1 MGRPMS
7 VQTTSAARRG
17 ILLRFSENRTG
28 YLAVLV
34 ALGIGVFT
42 IYTLAQFDPAQSDNS
57 LLTALIAIDVLAV
70 IIVGGF
76 VIRQIL
82 RLWTERKQKMAGHQ
96 LHWRL
101 ALLFGGVAALPAVI
115 TTAFALFVVDY
126 SLRGWF
132 AERISTAVTGSV
144 QVADAYFEEHASSIR
159 SDVLT
164 IANDVNREA
173 FKLLAEPNLL
183 NQYLTNQAVLRNLS
197 EAIILDGTGQ
207 VVAKSRFAFA
217 VTFTRIADDW
227 LQQARKGEVVIL
239 RGDDTNKL
247 RAAVKLNSFV
257 DAYLF
262 VGRFI
267 DRSVL
272 DAVDNTRLAAADY
285 QQLGIRQ
292 LDLQVSF
299 AFVFGLILVLLLITA
314 LWIGLN
320 LATAIVE
327 PLGSVISVA
336 EQVRGGNLSQRV
348 PAGLEV
354 DEIARLG
361 ISFNNM
367 LDELN
372 RSREQL
378 VQANMQIDRRREFT
392 EAVLGGVSSG
402 VIGLDTDHRITLPN
416 NTSRQLLQLSDA
428 ELIGKRLED
437 VVPEFA
443 GLIAAG
449 ASRRRKFA
457 EDQIIL
463 ARGGRRLTLRARIAT
478 EKVDGRVIGYV
489 VTFDDVTDLL
499 TAQRKAAWSDVAR
512 RIAHEIKNPLTPI
525 QLAADRLRRKYKPE
539 DPEAGA
545 QFSEYLSII
554 GRQVDDIGRMVDEFS
569 SFARMPQPV
578 LKPLVLRDLAL
589 GQVALY
595 DAQNVTFVTNL
606 DSDGSDALVLGDAG
620 LLRQALTNIIQNAL
634 DSLGEASLSGS
645 GSGSGSGHASSHAS
659 SPEIRLE
666 MAVNDGFVCLGIS
679 DNGPG
684 FPEMDRAQLLEPYVT
699 NREKGTGLGLA
710 IVSKIVQDHSG
721 ELELLDGKNGGAC
734 VMIRLPKY
742 EQQEPA

>member
-1 MGRPMS
+1 MNAHA
-7 VQTTSAARRG
+7 TTARRG
-17 ILLRFSENRTG
+17 ILLRFSENRIG

-34 ALGIGVFT
+34 ALGIGILT
-42 IYTLAQFDPAQSDNS
+42 IYQLSQFDPAGTESGT
-57 LLTALIAIDVLAV
+57 LTTLIVIDLIAVV
-70 IIVGGF
+70 IVGGF

-82 RLWTERKQKMAGHQ
+82 RLWVERRQKMAGYQ

-132 AERISTAVTGSV
+132 ADRISTAVTGSV
-144 QVADAYFEEHASSIR
+144 QVADSYFEEHSSSIR

-173 FKLLAEPNLL
+173 FKLLSEPNLL
-183 NQYLTNQAVLRNLS
+183 NQYLTNQAALRNLS
-197 EAIILDGTGQ
+197 EAIILDGSGQ

-217 VTFTRIADDW
+217 VTFTSIGGDW
-227 LQQARKGEVVIL
+227 LAKARQGEVVIL
-239 RGDDTNKL
+239 RGDQTNKL

-272 DAVDNTRLAAADY
+272 DAVDSTRLAAADY
-285 QQLGIRQ
+285 QQLGISQ

-299 AFVFGLILVLLLITA
+299 AFVFGLILALLLITA

-336 EQVRGGNLSQRV
+336 EQVRDGNLSERV
-348 PAGLEV
+348 PEGLEV

-361 ISFNNM
+361 LSFNNM
-367 LDELN
+367 LDELT

-392 EAVLGGVSSG
+392 EAVLAGVSSG
-402 VIGLDTDHRITLPN
+402 VIGLDKDRKVTLPN
-416 NTSRQLLQLSDA
+416 MTACQFLQLGEPD
-428 ELIGKRLED
+428 LIGNRLEE

-443 GLIAAG
+443 SLISSG

-457 EDQIIL
+457 EEQIIL
-463 ARGGRRLTLRARIAT
+463 TRGGSRLTLRARIAT

-499 TAQRKAAWSDVAR
+499 AAQRKAAWSDIAR

-525 QLAADRLRRKYKPE
+525 QLAADRLRRKYQPDDE
-539 DPEAGA
+539 VASQ

-569 SFARMPQPV
+569 AFARMPQPV
-578 LKPLVLRDLAL
+578 MQPLSLRELAL
-589 GQVALY
+589 GQVALFEGQGV
-595 DAQNVTFVTNL
+595 AIEANL
-606 DSDGSDALVLGDAG
+606 GAADMPSTVIGDAG
-620 LLRQALTNIIQNAL
+620 LLRQALTNIIQNAM
-634 DSLGEASLSGS
+634 DSLGEAG
-645 GSGSGSGHASSHAS
+645 
-659 SPEIRLE
+659 LE
-666 MAVNDGFVCLGIS
+666 KPCIDLELAPHDGLLQLAIT

-684 FPEMDRAQLLEPYVT
+684 FPDIDRARLVEPYVT
-699 NREKGTGLGLA
+699 KRDKGTGLGLA
-710 IVSKIVQDHSG
+710 IVSKIIQDHG
-721 ELELLDGKNGGAC
+721 GTLDLQDAQTGGAR
-734 VMIRLPKY
+734 VVISLPQH
-742 EQQEPA
+742 EESENTP

>member
-1 MGRPMS
+1 MATGTA
-7 VQTTSAARRG
+7 QRG
-17 ILLRFSENRTG
+17 ILLRFSENRVG

-34 ALGIGVFT
+34 ALAIGVLT
-42 IYTLAQFDPAQSDNS
+42 IYTLASFDPGQQDNGV
-57 LLTALIAIDVLAV
+57 LTTLIAIDVVAV
-70 IIVGGF
+70 IIVAGF

-82 RLWTERKQKMAGHQ
+82 RLWVERRQKMAGYQ

-115 TTAFALFVVDY
+115 TTVFALFVVDY

-132 AERISTAVTGSV
+132 ADRISTAVTGSV
-144 QVADAYFEEHASSIR
+144 QVADSYFEEHASSIR

-173 FKLLAEPNLL
+173 FNLSQDPGLLA
-183 NQYLTNQAVLRNLS
+183 QYLTNQTALRNLS

-207 VVAKSRFAFA
+207 VIAKSRFAFA
-217 VTFTRIADDW
+217 VTFTNIGNDW
-227 LQQARKGEVVIL
+227 LSKARDGDVVIL
-239 RGDDTNKL
+239 RSDETNKL

-272 DAVDNTRLAAADY
+272 EAVDSTRLAAADY
-285 QQLGIRQ
+285 QQLGISQ

-299 AFVFGLILVLLLITA
+299 AFVFGLILALLLITA

-336 EQVRGGNLSQRV
+336 EQVRDGNLSERV

-361 ISFNNM
+361 LSFNSM
-367 LDELN
+367 LDELA

-392 EAVLGGVSSG
+392 EAVLKGVSSG
-402 VIGLDTDHRITLPN
+402 VIGLDKAQKVTLPN
-416 NTSRQLLQLSDA
+416 SAARRLLELSETD
-428 ELIGKRLED
+428 LIGNKLED
-437 VVPEFA
+437 VVPEFSVLVGMLKA
-443 GLIAAG
+443 
-449 ASRRRKFA
+449 RRRKFA
-457 EDQIIL
+457 EDQIVL
-463 ARGGRRLTLRARIAT
+463 DRGGRRLTLRARIAT
-478 EKVDGRVIGYV
+478 EMVDGSVIGYV
-489 VTFDDVTDLL
+489 VTFDDITDLQA
-499 TAQRKAAWSDVAR
+499 AQRKAAWSDIAR

-525 QLAADRLRRKYKPE
+525 QLASDRLRRKFQPE
-539 DPEAGA
+539 DESARE
-545 QFSEYLSII
+545 QFSEYLTII

-578 LKPLVLRDLAL
+578 MQPLSMRELAS
-589 GQVALY
+589 GQAALFETQAATITLAHDDPGDPY
-595 DAQNVTFVTNL
+595 MVIG
-606 DSDGSDALVLGDAG
+606 DSG
-620 LLRQALTNIIQNAL
+620 LLRQALTNVLQNAQ
-634 DSLGEASLSGS
+634 DSLAEARVKD
-645 GSGSGSGHASSHAS
+645 
-659 SPEIRLE
+659 PQI
-666 MAVNDGFVCLGIS
+666 AVELQINDGLVALHIT

-684 FPEMDRAQLLEPYVT
+684 FPEIDKAQLLEPYVT
-699 NREKGTGLGLA
+699 KRDKGTGLGLA
-710 IVSKIVQDHSG
+710 IVSKVVRDHSG
-721 ELELLDGKNGGAC
+721 ELHLVDVPHGGAR
-734 VMIRLPKY
+734 VTIELPLHRDA
-742 EQQEPA
+742 ETAS

>member
-1 MGRPMS
+1 MS
-7 VQTTSAARRG
+7 SVASTARRG
-17 ILLRFSENRTG
+17 VLLRFSENRFG
-28 YLAVLV
+28 YFAVLV
-34 ALGIGVFT
+34 ALGIGVLT
-42 IYTLAQFDPAQSDNS
+42 IYQLSQFDPAKTDSN
-57 LLTALIAIDVLAV
+57 LLTTLIVIDVLAV
-70 IIVGGF
+70 LIVAGF

-82 RLWTERKQKMAGHQ
+82 RLLSERRRKMAGYQ

-115 TTAFALFVVDY
+115 TTLFALFVVDY

-132 AERISTAVTGSV
+132 ADRISTAVTGSV
-144 QVADAYFEEHASSIR
+144 QVADSYFEEHSSSIR

-183 NQYLTNQAVLRNLS
+183 NQYLTNQTALRNLS

-207 VVAKSRFAFA
+207 VVAQSRFAFA
-217 VTFTRIADDW
+217 VTFTSIGGDW
-227 LQQARKGEVVIL
+227 LAKARNGEVVIL
-239 RGDDTNKL
+239 RGDETNKL

-272 DAVDNTRLAAADY
+272 EAVDSTRLAAADY

-299 AFVFGLILVLLLITA
+299 AFVFGLILALLLITA

-320 LATAIVE
+320 LANAIVE

-336 EQVRGGNLSQRV
+336 EQVRDGNLSERV
-348 PAGLEV
+348 PAGLEM

-361 ISFNNM
+361 LSFNNM
-367 LDELN
+367 LDELT

-402 VIGLDTDHRITLPN
+402 VIGLDTAHKVTLPN
-416 NTSRQLLQLSDA
+416 LAARQLLQLDDA
-428 ELIGKRLED
+428 ALIGNRLED
-437 VVPEFA
+437 VVPEFTS
-443 GLIAAG
+443 LIAAG
-449 ASRRRKFA
+449 TTRRRKLA
-457 EDQIIL
+457 EEQIIL
-463 ARGGRRLTLRARIAT
+463 TRNGMRMTLRGRIAT

-525 QLAADRLRRKYKPE
+525 QLAADRLRRKYQPDDAQASE
-539 DPEAGA
+539 

-569 SFARMPQPV
+569 AFARMPQPV
-578 LKPLVLRDLAL
+578 MKPLSLRDLVV
-589 GQVALY
+589 GQVGLY
-595 DAQNVTFVTNL
+595 DGEAVTFEV
-606 DSDGSDALVLGDAG
+606 DAGSPEDNDLVVGDAG

-634 DSLGEASLSGS
+634 DSLAEHGIAGPCVNLKLVVRDGYLVLS
-645 GSGSGSGHASSHAS
+645 
-659 SPEIRLE
+659 
-666 MAVNDGFVCLGIS
+666 VS

-684 FPEMDRAQLLEPYVT
+684 FPDIDRGSLLEPYVT
-699 NREKGTGLGLA
+699 KRDKGTGLGLA
-710 IVSKIVQDHSG
+710 IVSKIIKDHGG
-721 ELELLDGKNGGAC
+721 ELELLDAENGGAR
-734 VMIRLPKY
+734 VVITLPCH
-742 EQQEPA
+742 EDPETGV

>member
-1 MGRPMS
+1 MS
-7 VQTTSAARRG
+7 IETKTPPRQG
-17 ILLRFSENRTG
+17 KLLSFSENRFG
-28 YLAVLV
+28 YLAVLA
-34 ALGIGVFT
+34 ALAIGVYT
-42 IYTLAQFDPAQSDNS
+42 IYTLAQFDPAQSDS
-57 LLTALIAIDVLAV
+57 GQLATLIAVDVLAV
-70 IIVGGF
+70 IIVGAF

-82 RLWTERKQKMAGHQ
+82 RLWVERRQKLAGYQ

-132 AERISTAVTGSV
+132 ADRISTAVTGSV

-173 FKLLAEPNLL
+173 FKFRDEPALL

-197 EAIILDGTGQ
+197 EVIILDGTGQ
-207 VVAKSRFAFA
+207 VAAKSRFAFA
-217 VTFTRIADDW
+217 VTFTSFGEGW
-227 LQQARKGEVVIL
+227 LEQARQGEVVIL
-239 RGDDTNKL
+239 RGDATSKL
-247 RAAVKLNSFV
+247 RAVVKLNSFV

-267 DRSVL
+267 DKSVL
-272 DAVDNTRLAAADY
+272 DAVDGTRLAAADY

-336 EQVRGGNLSQRV
+336 EQVRGGNLTERV
-348 PAGLEV
+348 PAGLEL
-354 DEIARLG
+354 DEVARLG
-361 ISFNNM
+361 LSFNKM
-367 LDELN
+367 LDELV

-402 VIGLDTDHRITLPN
+402 VIGMDSDQKVTLPN
-416 NTSRQLLQLSDA
+416 NSACQLLSLSDSDM
-428 ELIGKRLED
+428 IGRKLAD

-443 GLIAAG
+443 GLITTG
-449 ASRRRKFA
+449 TSRRRRFA
-457 EDQIIL
+457 EEQIML
-463 ARGGRRLTLRARIAT
+463 ERDGTSLTLRARIAT
-478 EKVDGRVIGYV
+478 ERVDGRVIGYV
-489 VTFDDVTDLL
+489 VTFEDVTDLL

-525 QLAADRLRRKYKPE
+525 QLAADRLRRKYRPE
-539 DPEAGA
+539 DEAEGE

-569 SFARMPQPV
+569 DFARMPQPV
-578 LKPLVLRDLAL
+578 MKELSLAAL
-589 GQVALY
+589 AHGQVALY
-595 DAQNVTFVTNL
+595 EAQKVDFYTDL
-606 DSDGSDALVLGDAG
+606 DTDPDGGMVMGDAG
-620 LLRQALTNIIQNAL
+620 LLRQALTNIIQNAI
-634 DSLGEASLSGS
+634 DSLSG
-645 GSGSGSGHASSHAS
+645 AMVEM
-659 SPEIRLE
+659 PQIRLVLS
-666 MAVNDGFVCLGIS
+666 VNDGHVCLAVS

-684 FPEMDRAQLLEPYVT
+684 FPKKDRASLLEPYVT
-699 NREKGTGLGLA
+699 GRDKGTGLGLA
-710 IVSKIVQDHSG
+710 IVSKIIQDHSG
-721 ELELLDGKNGGAC
+721 ELELADDDDGGAM
-734 VMIRLPKY
+734 VVIRLAQLGAP
-742 EQQEPA
+742 EALS

>member
-1 MGRPMS
+1 MVGPMS
-7 VQTTSAARRG
+7 IEAKTPSRHG
-17 ILLRFSENRTG
+17 LLLRFSENRVG
-28 YLAVLV
+28 YLAVLA
-34 ALGIGVFT
+34 ALAIGVYT
-42 IYTLAQFDPAQSDNS
+42 IYTLAEFDPAQSDS
-57 LLTALIAIDVLAV
+57 GQLTALIAVDVLAV
-70 IIVGGF
+70 IIVGAF

-82 RLWTERKQKMAGHQ
+82 RLWVERRQKMAGYQ

-132 AERISTAVTGSV
+132 ADRISTAVTGSV

-173 FKLLAEPNLL
+173 FKFRDQPALL
-183 NQYLTNQAVLRNLS
+183 NQYLTNQAALRNLS
-197 EAIILDGTGQ
+197 EVIILDGTGQ
-207 VVAKSRFAFA
+207 VAAKSRFAFA
-217 VTFTRIADDW
+217 VTFTSLGGSW
-227 LQQARKGEVVIL
+227 LEQARQGEVVIL
-239 RGDDTNKL
+239 RGDETNKL
-247 RAAVKLNSFV
+247 RAVVKLNSFV

-272 DAVDNTRLAAADY
+272 DAVDNTRLAAVDY

-336 EQVRGGNLSQRV
+336 EQVRGGNLSERV
-348 PAGLEV
+348 PPGLEL
-354 DEIARLG
+354 DEVARLG
-361 ISFNNM
+361 LSFNKM
-367 LDELN
+367 LDELV

-402 VIGLDTDHRITLPN
+402 VIGLDSEQKVTLPN
-416 NTSRQLLQLSDA
+416 NSACQLLSLSDSDM
-428 ELIGKRLED
+428 IGRKLAD

-443 GLIAAG
+443 GLIATG
-449 ASRRRKFA
+449 TSRRRRFA
-457 EDQIIL
+457 EEQIIL
-463 ARGGRRLTLRARIAT
+463 ERGGASLTLRARIAT
-478 EKVDGRVIGYV
+478 ERVDGRVIGYV

-539 DPEAGA
+539 DAAAGE
-545 QFSEYLSII
+545 QFTEYLSII
-554 GRQVDDIGRMVDEFS
+554 GRQVEDIGRMVDEFS
-569 SFARMPQPV
+569 DFARMPQPAMKE
-578 LKPLVLRDLAL
+578 LSLAEL
-589 GQVALY
+589 AHGQVALFE
-595 DAQNVTFVTNL
+595 AQNVAFNVDL
-606 DSDGSDALVLGDAG
+606 DSVADGGMVLGDAG

-634 DSLGEASLSGS
+634 DSLAGETIAK
-645 GSGSGSGHASSHAS
+645 
-659 SPEIRLE
+659 PQIRLVLS
-666 MAVNDGFVCLGIS
+666 VNDGHVCLEVE

-684 FPEMDRAQLLEPYVT
+684 FPEKGRASLLEPYVT
-699 NREKGTGLGLA
+699 RRDKGTGLGLA
-710 IVSKIVQDHSG
+710 IVSKIIQDHSG
-721 ELELLDGKNGGAC
+721 ELELADSRDGGAR
-734 VMIRLPKY
+734 VVIRLP
-742 EQQEPA
+742 QLGVVPPPLQ

>member
-1 MGRPMS
+1 MS
-7 VQTTSAARRG
+7 IETNTPLRLG
-17 ILLRFSENRTG
+17 KLLSFSENRFG
-28 YLAVLV
+28 YLAVLA
-34 ALGIGVFT
+34 ALAIGIYT
-42 IYTLAQFDPAQSDNS
+42 IYTLAKFDPVQSDS
-57 LLTALIAIDVLAV
+57 GQLTTLIAVDVLAV
-70 IIVGGF
+70 IIVGAF

-82 RLWTERKQKMAGHQ
+82 RLWVERRQKLAGYQ

-132 AERISTAVTGSV
+132 ADRISTAVTDSV

-173 FKLLAEPNLL
+173 FKFRDEPALL
-183 NQYLTNQAVLRNLS
+183 NQYLTNQAALRNLS
-197 EAIILDGTGQ
+197 EVIILDGTGQ
-207 VVAKSRFAFA
+207 VAAKSRFAFA
-217 VTFTRIADDW
+217 VTFTSFGEGW
-227 LQQARKGEVVIL
+227 LEKARQGDVVIL
-239 RGDDTNKL
+239 RGDETSKL
-247 RAAVKLNSFV
+247 RAVVKLNSFV

-272 DAVDNTRLAAADY
+272 DAVDSTRLAAADY

-336 EQVRGGNLSQRV
+336 EQVRGGNLSERV
-348 PAGLEV
+348 PAGLEL
-354 DEIARLG
+354 DEVARLG
-361 ISFNNM
+361 LSFNKM
-367 LDELN
+367 LDELV

-402 VIGLDTDHRITLPN
+402 VIGMDSDQKVTLPN
-416 NTSRQLLQLSDA
+416 NSACQLLSLSDSDM
-428 ELIGKRLED
+428 IGRKLAD

-443 GLIAAG
+443 GLIATG
-449 ASRRRKFA
+449 TSRRRRFA
-457 EDQIIL
+457 EEQIIL
-463 ARGGRRLTLRARIAT
+463 ERDGVSLTLRARIAT
-478 EKVDGRVIGYV
+478 ERVDGRVIGYV
-489 VTFDDVTDLL
+489 VTFEDVTDLL

-525 QLAADRLRRKYKPE
+525 QLAADRLRRKYRPE
-539 DPEAGA
+539 DEAEGE

-569 SFARMPQPV
+569 DFARMPQPV
-578 LKPLVLRDLAL
+578 MKELSFAELAH

-595 DAQNVTFVTNL
+595 EAQKVDFYTDLNT
-606 DSDGSDALVLGDAG
+606 DPDGGMVMGDAG
-620 LLRQALTNIIQNAL
+620 LLRQALTNIIQNAI
-634 DSLGEASLSGS
+634 DSLSG
-645 GSGSGSGHASSHAS
+645 AMVEM
-659 SPEIRLE
+659 PQIRL
-666 MAVNDGFVCLGIS
+666 ALSVNDGHVCLAVS

-684 FPEMDRAQLLEPYVT
+684 FPKKDRASLLEPYVT
-699 NREKGTGLGLA
+699 GRDKGTGLGLA
-710 IVSKIVQDHSG
+710 IVSKIIQDHSG
-721 ELELLDGKNGGAC
+721 ELELADDDDGGAM
-734 VMIRLPKY
+734 VVIRLAQLGAP
-742 EQQEPA
+742 QALS

>member
-1 MGRPMS
+1 MS
-7 VQTTSAARRG
+7 IETKTPPRQG
-17 ILLRFSENRTG
+17 KLLSFSENRFG
-28 YLAVLV
+28 YLAVLA
-34 ALGIGVFT
+34 ALAIGIYT
-42 IYTLAQFDPAQSDNS
+42 IYTLAQFDPAQSDS
-57 LLTALIAIDVLAV
+57 GQLATLIAVDVLAV
-70 IIVGGF
+70 IIVGAF

-82 RLWTERKQKMAGHQ
+82 RLWVERRQKLAGYQ

-132 AERISTAVTGSV
+132 ADRISTAVTGSV

-173 FKLLAEPNLL
+173 FKFRDEPALL
-183 NQYLTNQAVLRNLS
+183 NQYLTNQAALRNLS
-197 EAIILDGTGQ
+197 EVIILDGTGQ
-207 VVAKSRFAFA
+207 VAAKSRFAFA
-217 VTFTRIADDW
+217 VTFTSFGEDW
-227 LQQARKGEVVIL
+227 LEQARQGEVVIL
-239 RGDDTNKL
+239 RGDETNKL
-247 RAAVKLNSFV
+247 RAVVKLNSFV

-272 DAVDNTRLAAADY
+272 DAVDGTRLAAADY

-336 EQVRGGNLSQRV
+336 EQVRGGNLSERV
-348 PAGLEV
+348 PAGLEL
-354 DEIARLG
+354 DEVARLG
-361 ISFNNM
+361 LSFNKM
-367 LDELN
+367 LDELV

-378 VQANMQIDRRREFT
+378 VHANMQIDRRREFT

-402 VIGLDTDHRITLPN
+402 VIGLDSDQRVTLPN
-416 NTSRQLLQLSDA
+416 NSACQLLSLSDSDM
-428 ELIGKRLED
+428 IGRKLAD

-443 GLIAAG
+443 GLIATG
-449 ASRRRKFA
+449 TSRRRRFA
-457 EDQIIL
+457 EEQIIL
-463 ARGGRRLTLRARIAT
+463 ERDGAILTLRARIAT
-478 EKVDGRVIGYV
+478 ERVDGRVIGYV

-525 QLAADRLRRKYKPE
+525 QLAADRLRRKYRPE
-539 DPEAGA
+539 DEAAGA

-569 SFARMPQPV
+569 DFARMPQPV
-578 LKPLVLRDLAL
+578 MEELSLAEL
-589 GQVALY
+589 AHGQVALFE
-595 DAQNVTFVTNL
+595 AQKVEISTDLNT
-606 DSDGSDALVLGDAG
+606 DPDGGMVMGDAG
-620 LLRQALTNIIQNAL
+620 LLRQALTNVIQNAI
-634 DSLGEASLSGS
+634 DSLSG
-645 GSGSGSGHASSHAS
+645 ARVAE
-659 SPEIRLE
+659 PQIRL
-666 MAVNDGFVCLGIS
+666 VLSVDDGQVCLEVS

-684 FPEMDRAQLLEPYVT
+684 FPKKGRSSLLEPYVT
-699 NREKGTGLGLA
+699 GRDKGTGLGLA
-710 IVSKIVQDHSG
+710 IVGKIIQDHSG
-721 ELELLDGKNGGAC
+721 ELELADADDVGAK
-734 VMIRLPKY
+734 VVIRLA
-742 EQQEPA
+742 QLGSAGAL

>member
-1 MGRPMS
+1 MS
-7 VQTTSAARRG
+7 IETKTPPRQG
-17 ILLRFSENRTG
+17 KLLSFSENRFG
-28 YLAVLV
+28 YLAVLA
-34 ALGIGVFT
+34 ALAIGIYT
-42 IYTLAQFDPAQSDNS
+42 IYTLAQFDPAQSDS
-57 LLTALIAIDVLAV
+57 GQLATLIAVDVLAV
-70 IIVGGF
+70 IIVGAF

-82 RLWTERKQKMAGHQ
+82 RLWVERRQKLAGYQ

-132 AERISTAVTGSV
+132 ADRISTAVTGSV

-173 FKLLAEPNLL
+173 FKFRDEPALL
-183 NQYLTNQAVLRNLS
+183 NQYLTNQAALRNLS
-197 EAIILDGTGQ
+197 EVIILDGTGQ
-207 VVAKSRFAFA
+207 VAAKSRFAFA
-217 VTFTRIADDW
+217 VTFTSFGEDW
-227 LQQARKGEVVIL
+227 LEQARQGEVVIL
-239 RGDDTNKL
+239 RGDETNKL
-247 RAAVKLNSFV
+247 RAVVKLNSFV

-272 DAVDNTRLAAADY
+272 DAVDGTRLAAADY

-336 EQVRGGNLSQRV
+336 EQVRGGNLSERV
-348 PAGLEV
+348 PAGLEL
-354 DEIARLG
+354 DEVARLG
-361 ISFNNM
+361 LSFNKM
-367 LDELN
+367 LDELV

-378 VQANMQIDRRREFT
+378 VHANMQIDRRREFT

-402 VIGLDTDHRITLPN
+402 VIGLDSDQRVTLPN
-416 NTSRQLLQLSDA
+416 NSACQLLSLSDSDM
-428 ELIGKRLED
+428 IGRKLAD

-443 GLIAAG
+443 GLIATG
-449 ASRRRKFA
+449 TSRRRRFA
-457 EDQIIL
+457 EEQIIL
-463 ARGGRRLTLRARIAT
+463 ERDGAILTLRARIAT
-478 EKVDGRVIGYV
+478 ERVDGRVIGYV

-525 QLAADRLRRKYKPE
+525 QLAADRLRRKYRPE
-539 DPEAGA
+539 DEAAGA

-569 SFARMPQPV
+569 DFARMPQPAMEE
-578 LKPLVLRDLAL
+578 LSLAEL
-589 GQVALY
+589 AHGQVALFE
-595 DAQNVTFVTNL
+595 AQKVEFSTDL
-606 DSDGSDALVLGDAG
+606 DTDPDGGMVMGDAG
-620 LLRQALTNIIQNAL
+620 LLRQALTNIIQNAI
-634 DSLGEASLSGS
+634 DSLSG
-645 GSGSGSGHASSHAS
+645 ARVAE
-659 SPEIRLE
+659 PQIRL
-666 MAVNDGFVCLGIS
+666 ALSVNDGQV
-679 DNGPG
+679 
-684 FPEMDRAQLLEPYVT
+684 
-699 NREKGTGLGLA
+699 
-710 IVSKIVQDHSG
+710 
-721 ELELLDGKNGGAC
+721 
-734 VMIRLPKY
+734 
-742 EQQEPA
+742 

>member
-1 MGRPMS
+1 MNS
-7 VQTTSAARRG
+7 HATTARRG
-17 ILLRFSENRTG
+17 ILLRFSENRIG

-34 ALGIGVFT
+34 ALGIGIMT
-42 IYTLAQFDPAQSDNS
+42 IYQLSQFDPVGTDSGT
-57 LLTALIAIDVLAV
+57 LTTLIVIDLIAVV
-70 IIVGGF
+70 IVGGF

-82 RLWTERKQKMAGHQ
+82 RLWVERRQKMAGYQ

-132 AERISTAVTGSV
+132 ADRISTAVTGSV
-144 QVADAYFEEHASSIR
+144 QVADSYFEEHSSSIR

-173 FKLLAEPNLL
+173 FKLLSEPNLL
-183 NQYLTNQAVLRNLS
+183 NQYLTNQAALRNLS

-217 VTFTRIADDW
+217 VTFTSIGGDW
-227 LQQARKGEVVIL
+227 LTKARQGEVVIL
-239 RGDDTNKL
+239 RGDQTNKL

-272 DAVDNTRLAAADY
+272 EAVDSTRLAAADY
-285 QQLGIRQ
+285 QRLGISQ

-299 AFVFGLILVLLLITA
+299 AFVFGLILALLLITA

-336 EQVRGGNLSQRV
+336 EQVRDGNLSERV
-348 PAGLEV
+348 PEGLEV

-361 ISFNNM
+361 LSFNNM
-367 LDELN
+367 LDELT

-392 EAVLGGVSSG
+392 EAVLSGVSSG
-402 VIGLDTDHRITLPN
+402 VIGLDKDRKVTLPN
-416 NTSRQLLQLSDA
+416 MTACHLLQRA
-428 ELIGKRLED
+428 ETDLIGNRLEE

-443 GLIAAG
+443 SLISSG

-457 EDQIIL
+457 EEQIL
-463 ARGGRRLTLRARIAT
+463 LTGEGKRLTLRARIAT

-499 TAQRKAAWSDVAR
+499 AAQRKAAWSDIAR

-525 QLAADRLRRKYKPE
+525 QLAADRLRRKYKPDDE
-539 DPEAGA
+539 VASE

-569 SFARMPQPV
+569 AFARMPQPV
-578 LKPLVLRDLAL
+578 MQPLSLRELAI
-589 GQVALY
+589 GQVALFEGQGVAIEASLGAK
-595 DAQNVTFVTNL
+595 DVPAMVI
-606 DSDGSDALVLGDAG
+606 GDAG
-620 LLRQALTNIIQNAL
+620 LLRQALTNIIQNAM
-634 DSLGEASLSGS
+634 DSLGGAGLEKPRIDLELT
-645 GSGSGSGHASSHAS
+645 SH
-659 SPEIRLE
+659 EGVFKL
-666 MAVNDGFVCLGIS
+666 AVT

-684 FPEMDRAQLLEPYVT
+684 FPDIDRTRLVEPYVT
-699 NREKGTGLGLA
+699 KRDKGTGLGLA
-710 IVSKIVQDHSG
+710 IVSKIVQDHGG
-721 ELELLDGKNGGAC
+721 ELELQDAKGGGAR
-734 VMIRLPKY
+734 VVINLPQY
-742 EQQEPA
+742 DESEGAS

>member
-1 MGRPMS
+1 MNAHA
-7 VQTTSAARRG
+7 TTARRG
-17 ILLRFSENRTG
+17 ILLRFSENRIG

-34 ALGIGVFT
+34 ALGIGILT
-42 IYTLAQFDPAQSDNS
+42 IYQLSQFDPAGTESGT
-57 LLTALIAIDVLAV
+57 LTTLIVIDLIAVV
-70 IIVGGF
+70 IVGGF

-82 RLWTERKQKMAGHQ
+82 RLWVERRQKMAGYQ

-132 AERISTAVTGSV
+132 ADRISTAVTGSV
-144 QVADAYFEEHASSIR
+144 QVADSYFEEHSSSIR

-173 FKLLAEPNLL
+173 FKLLSEPNLL
-183 NQYLTNQAVLRNLS
+183 NQYLTNQAALRNLS
-197 EAIILDGTGQ
+197 EAIILDGSGQ

-217 VTFTRIADDW
+217 VTFTSIGGDW
-227 LQQARKGEVVIL
+227 LAKARQGEVVIL
-239 RGDDTNKL
+239 RGDQTNKL

-272 DAVDNTRLAAADY
+272 DAVDSTRLAAADY
-285 QQLGIRQ
+285 QQLGISQ

-299 AFVFGLILVLLLITA
+299 AFVFGLILALLLITA

-336 EQVRGGNLSQRV
+336 EQVRDGNLSERV
-348 PAGLEV
+348 PEGLEV

-361 ISFNNM
+361 LSFNNM
-367 LDELN
+367 LDELT

-392 EAVLGGVSSG
+392 EAVLAGVSSG
-402 VIGLDTDHRITLPN
+402 VIGLDKDRKVTLPN
-416 NTSRQLLQLSDA
+416 MTACQFLQLGEPD
-428 ELIGKRLED
+428 LIGNRLEE

-443 GLIAAG
+443 SLISSG

-457 EDQIIL
+457 EEQIIL
-463 ARGGRRLTLRARIAT
+463 TRGGSRLTLRARIAT

-499 TAQRKAAWSDVAR
+499 AAQRKAAWSDIAR

-525 QLAADRLRRKYKPE
+525 QLAADRLRRKYQPDDE
-539 DPEAGA
+539 VASQ

-569 SFARMPQPV
+569 AFARMPQPV
-578 LKPLVLRDLAL
+578 MQPLSLRELAL
-589 GQVALY
+589 GQVALFEGQGV
-595 DAQNVTFVTNL
+595 AIEANL
-606 DSDGSDALVLGDAG
+606 GAADMPSTVIGDAG
-620 LLRQALTNIIQNAL
+620 LLRQALTNIIQNAM
-634 DSLGEASLSGS
+634 DSLGEAG
-645 GSGSGSGHASSHAS
+645 
-659 SPEIRLE
+659 LE
-666 MAVNDGFVCLGIS
+666 KPCIDLELTPHDGLLQLAIT

-684 FPEMDRAQLLEPYVT
+684 FPDIDRARLIEPYVT
-699 NREKGTGLGLA
+699 KRDKGTGLGLA
-710 IVSKIVQDHSG
+710 IVSKIIQDHG
-721 ELELLDGKNGGAC
+721 GTLDLQDAQTGGAR
-734 VMIRLPKY
+734 VVISLPQH
-742 EQQEPA
+742 EESENTP

>member
-1 MGRPMS
+1 MTANATA
-7 VQTTSAARRG
+7 VRRG
-17 ILLRFSENRTG
+17 ILLRFSENRIG

-34 ALGIGVFT
+34 ALGIGILT
-42 IYTLAQFDPAQSDNS
+42 IYQLSQFDPAGTESGT
-57 LLTALIAIDVLAV
+57 LTTLIVIDLIAVV
-70 IIVGGF
+70 IVGGF

-82 RLWTERKQKMAGHQ
+82 RLWVERRQKMAGYQ

-101 ALLFGGVAALPAVI
+101 ALLFGGVAALPAII
-115 TTAFALFVVDY
+115 TTVFALFVVDY

-132 AERISTAVTGSV
+132 ADRISTAVTGSV
-144 QVADAYFEEHASSIR
+144 QVADAYFEEHSSSIR

-173 FKLLAEPNLL
+173 FKLLSEPNLL
-183 NQYLTNQAVLRNLS
+183 NQYLTNQAALRNLS
-197 EAIILDGTGQ
+197 EAIILDGSGQ

-217 VTFTRIADDW
+217 VTFTSIGGDW
-227 LQQARKGEVVIL
+227 LAKAREGEVVIL
-239 RGDDTNKL
+239 RGDQTNKL

-272 DAVDNTRLAAADY
+272 DAVDSTRLAAADY
-285 QQLGIRQ
+285 QQLGISQ

-299 AFVFGLILVLLLITA
+299 AFVFGLILALLLITA

-336 EQVRGGNLSQRV
+336 EQVRDGNLSERV
-348 PAGLEV
+348 PEGLEV

-361 ISFNNM
+361 LSFNNM
-367 LDELN
+367 LDELT

-392 EAVLGGVSSG
+392 EAVLSGVSSG
-402 VIGLDTDHRITLPN
+402 VIGLDKDRKVTLPN
-416 NTSRQLLQLSDA
+416 MTACQFLQLA
-428 ELIGKRLED
+428 ETDLIGNRLEE

-443 GLIAAG
+443 SLISTG
-449 ASRRRKFA
+449 ATRRRKVA
-457 EDQIIL
+457 EEQIIL
-463 ARGGRRLTLRARIAT
+463 TRQGSRLTLRARIAT

-499 TAQRKAAWSDVAR
+499 TAQRKAAWSDIAR

-525 QLAADRLRRKYKPE
+525 QLAADRLKRKYQPDDE
-539 DPEAGA
+539 VASQ

-578 LKPLVLRDLAL
+578 MQPLSLRELAL
-589 GQVALY
+589 GQMALFEGQGVVIKA
-595 DAQNVTFVTNL
+595 DLGADDMPAMVI
-606 DSDGSDALVLGDAG
+606 GDAG
-620 LLRQALTNIIQNAL
+620 LLRQALTNIIQNAM
-634 DSLGEASLSGS
+634 DSLGEAGLENPRIDLDLTSYEGGL
-645 GSGSGSGHASSHAS
+645 
-659 SPEIRLE
+659 RLT
-666 MAVNDGFVCLGIS
+666 VT

-684 FPEMDRAQLLEPYVT
+684 FPDIDRARLVEPYVT
-699 NREKGTGLGLA
+699 KRDKGTGLGLA
-710 IVSKIVQDHSG
+710 IVSKIIQDHGG
-721 ELELLDGKNGGAC
+721 ELELQDATAAA
-734 VMIRLPKY
+734 
-742 EQQEPA
+742 PAWS

>member
-1 MGRPMS
+1 MTGRAEMTP
-7 VQTTSAARRG
+7 ARPG
-17 ILLRFSENRTG
+17 LLLRFSENRIG
-28 YLAVLV
+28 YLAVLA
-34 ALGIGVFT
+34 ALGIGIYT
-42 IYTLAQFDPAQSDNS
+42 IYTLAQFDPAQSNSS
-57 LLTALIAIDVLAV
+57 LLSTLIAIDVLAV

-82 RLWTERKQKMAGHQ
+82 RLWTERRQKMAGYQ

-132 AERISTAVTGSV
+132 ADRISTAVTGSV
-144 QVADAYFEEHASSIR
+144 QVADAYFEEHSSSIR

-173 FKLLAEPNLL
+173 FKLLDEPNML

-227 LQQARKGEVVIL
+227 LEQARNGEVVII
-239 RGDDTNKL
+239 RGDETNKL
-247 RAAVKLNSFV
+247 RAAVKLNSFI

-320 LATAIVE
+320 LANAIVE

-336 EQVRGGNLSQRV
+336 EQVRGGNLSERV

-378 VQANMQIDRRREFT
+378 VHANKQIDRRREFT

-402 VIGLDTDHRITLPN
+402 VIGLDSEHKITLPN
-416 NTSRQLLQLSDA
+416 NTSRQLLDLSDTDM
-428 ELIGKRLED
+428 IGRRLED

-443 GLIAAG
+443 GLVAAG
-449 ASRRRKFA
+449 TSRRRKFA
-457 EDQIIL
+457 EDQVIL
-463 ARGGRRLTLRARIAT
+463 TRGGRRLTLRARIAS

-525 QLAADRLRRKYKPE
+525 QLAADRLRRKYQPE
-539 DPEAGA
+539 DEQAST

-578 LKPLVLRDLAL
+578 MRPLELRDLAL
-589 GQVALY
+589 GQVGLY
-595 DAQNVTFVTNL
+595 EAQNVSFTTDL
-606 DSDGSDALVLGDAG
+606 DADPDGGMVLGDAG

-634 DSLGEASLSGS
+634 DSLGETSGKD
-645 GSGSGSGHASSHAS
+645 
-659 SPEIRLE
+659 PEIRLE
-666 MAVNDGFVCLGIS
+666 MLVNDGFVCLSIS

-710 IVSKIVQDHSG
+710 IVSKIVQDHGG
-721 ELELLDGKNGGAC
+721 ELELFDAEGGGAC
-734 VMIRLPKY
+734 VLIRLP
-742 EQQEPA
+742 QHGTQEPSA

>member
-1 MGRPMS
+1 MS
-7 VQTTSAARRG
+7 IETKTPPRQG
-17 ILLRFSENRTG
+17 KLLSFSENRFG
-28 YLAVLV
+28 YLAVLA
-34 ALGIGVFT
+34 ALAIGVYT
-42 IYTLAQFDPAQSDNS
+42 IYTLAQFDPAQSDS
-57 LLTALIAIDVLAV
+57 GQLATLIAVDVLAV
-70 IIVGGF
+70 IIVGAF

-82 RLWTERKQKMAGHQ
+82 RLWVERRQKLAGYQ

-132 AERISTAVTGSV
+132 ADRISTAVTGSV

-173 FKLLAEPNLL
+173 FKFRDEPALL

-197 EAIILDGTGQ
+197 EVIILDGTGQ
-207 VVAKSRFAFA
+207 VAAKSRFAFA
-217 VTFTRIADDW
+217 VTFTSFGEGW
-227 LQQARKGEVVIL
+227 LEQARQGEVVIL
-239 RGDDTNKL
+239 RGDETSKL
-247 RAAVKLNSFV
+247 RAVVKLNSFV

-267 DRSVL
+267 DKSVL
-272 DAVDNTRLAAADY
+272 DAVDGTRLAAADY

-336 EQVRGGNLSQRV
+336 EQVRGGNLTERV
-348 PAGLEV
+348 PAGLEL
-354 DEIARLG
+354 DEVARLG
-361 ISFNNM
+361 LSFNKM
-367 LDELN
+367 LDELV

-402 VIGLDTDHRITLPN
+402 VIGMDSDQKVTLPN
-416 NTSRQLLQLSDA
+416 NSACQLLSLSDSDM
-428 ELIGKRLED
+428 IGRKLAD

-443 GLIAAG
+443 GLITTG
-449 ASRRRKFA
+449 TSRRRRFA
-457 EDQIIL
+457 EEQIML
-463 ARGGRRLTLRARIAT
+463 ERDGTSLTLRARIAT
-478 EKVDGRVIGYV
+478 ERVDGRVIGYV
-489 VTFDDVTDLL
+489 VTFEDVTDLL

-525 QLAADRLRRKYKPE
+525 QLAADRLRRKYRPE
-539 DPEAGA
+539 DEAEGE

-569 SFARMPQPV
+569 DFARMPQPV
-578 LKPLVLRDLAL
+578 MKELSFAELAH

-595 DAQNVTFVTNL
+595 EAQKVDFYTDL
-606 DSDGSDALVLGDAG
+606 DTDPDGGMVMGDAG
-620 LLRQALTNIIQNAL
+620 LLRQALTNIIQNAI
-634 DSLGEASLSGS
+634 DSLSG
-645 GSGSGSGHASSHAS
+645 AMVEM
-659 SPEIRLE
+659 PQIRLVLS
-666 MAVNDGFVCLGIS
+666 VNDGHVCLAVS

-684 FPEMDRAQLLEPYVT
+684 FPKKDRASLLEPYVT
-699 NREKGTGLGLA
+699 GRDKGTGLGLA
-710 IVSKIVQDHSG
+710 IVSKIIQDHSG
-721 ELELLDGKNGGAC
+721 ELELADDDDGGAM
-734 VMIRLPKY
+734 VVIRLAQLGAP
-742 EQQEPA
+742 EALS

>member
-1 MGRPMS
+1 MNS
-7 VQTTSAARRG
+7 HATTARRG
-17 ILLRFSENRTG
+17 ILLRFSENRIG

-34 ALGIGVFT
+34 ALGIGIMT
-42 IYTLAQFDPAQSDNS
+42 IYQLSQFDPVGTDSGT
-57 LLTALIAIDVLAV
+57 LTTLIVIDLIAVV
-70 IIVGGF
+70 IVGGF

-82 RLWTERKQKMAGHQ
+82 RLWVERRQKMAGYQ

-132 AERISTAVTGSV
+132 ADRISTAVTGSV
-144 QVADAYFEEHASSIR
+144 QVADSYFEEHSSSIR

-173 FKLLAEPNLL
+173 FKLLSEPNLL
-183 NQYLTNQAVLRNLS
+183 NQYLTNQAALRNLS

-217 VTFTRIADDW
+217 VTFTSIGGDW
-227 LQQARKGEVVIL
+227 LAKARQGEVVIL
-239 RGDDTNKL
+239 RGDQTNKL

-272 DAVDNTRLAAADY
+272 EAVDSTRLAAADY
-285 QQLGIRQ
+285 QQLGISQ

-299 AFVFGLILVLLLITA
+299 AFVFGLILALLLITA

-336 EQVRGGNLSQRV
+336 EQVRDGNLSERV
-348 PAGLEV
+348 PEGLEV

-361 ISFNNM
+361 LSFNNM
-367 LDELN
+367 LDELT

-392 EAVLGGVSSG
+392 EAVLSGVSSG
-402 VIGLDTDHRITLPN
+402 VIGLDKDRKVTLPN
-416 NTSRQLLQLSDA
+416 MTACQLLQRA
-428 ELIGKRLED
+428 ETDLIGNRLEK

-443 GLIAAG
+443 SLIASG
-449 ASRRRKFA
+449 ASKRRKFV
-457 EDQIIL
+457 EEQIIL
-463 ARGGRRLTLRARIAT
+463 TGEGSRLTLRARIAT

-499 TAQRKAAWSDVAR
+499 AAQRKAAWSDIAR

-525 QLAADRLRRKYKPE
+525 QLAADRLRRKYKPDDE
-539 DPEAGA
+539 VASQ

-569 SFARMPQPV
+569 AFARMPQPV
-578 LKPLVLRDLAL
+578 MQPLSLRELAI
-589 GQVALY
+589 GQVALFEGQGVAIKASLG
-595 DAQNVTFVTNL
+595 DKNMPAMVI
-606 DSDGSDALVLGDAG
+606 GDAG
-620 LLRQALTNIIQNAL
+620 LLRQALTNIIQNAM
-634 DSLGEASLSGS
+634 DSLGGAG
-645 GSGSGSGHASSHAS
+645 
-659 SPEIRLE
+659 LE
-666 MAVNDGFVCLGIS
+666 KPRIDLQLTPHEGVFKLAVT

-684 FPEMDRAQLLEPYVT
+684 FPDIDRARLVEPYVT
-699 NREKGTGLGLA
+699 KRDKGTGLGLA
-710 IVSKIVQDHSG
+710 IVSKIVQDHGG
-721 ELELLDGKNGGAC
+721 ELELQDAKGGGAR
-734 VMIRLPKY
+734 VVINLPQY
-742 EQQEPA
+742 DESDGAS

>member
-1 MGRPMS
+1 MVRPMT
-7 VQTTSAARRG
+7 VQANPTRG
-17 ILLRFSENRTG
+17 GLLLRFSENRIG
-28 YLAVLV
+28 YLAVLA
-34 ALGIGVFT
+34 ALAIGVYT
-42 IYTLAQFDPAQSDNS
+42 IYTLAQFDPAQSDGT
-57 LLTALIAIDVLAV
+57 LLSTLIAIDVLAV

-82 RLWTERKQKMAGHQ
+82 RLWTERRQKMAGYQ

-132 AERISTAVTGSV
+132 ADRISTAVTGSV
-144 QVADAYFEEHASSIR
+144 QVADAYFEEHSSSIR

-173 FKLLAEPNLL
+173 FKLLDDPNLL
-183 NQYLTNQAVLRNLS
+183 NQYLTNQTVLRNLS

-207 VVAKSRFAFA
+207 VLAKSRFAFA

-227 LQQARKGEVVIL
+227 LEQARNGEVVIL
-239 RGDDTNKL
+239 RADETNKL

-272 DAVDNTRLAAADY
+272 DAVDSTRLAAVDY

-299 AFVFGLILVLLLITA
+299 AFVFGLILLLLLITA

-336 EQVRGGNLSQRV
+336 EQVRGGNLSERV
-348 PAGLEV
+348 PTGLDV

-372 RSREQL
+372 KSREQL
-378 VQANMQIDRRREFT
+378 VQANKQIDRRREFT

-402 VIGLDTDHRITLPN
+402 VIGLDSDHKVTLPN
-416 NTSRQLLQLSDA
+416 HTSRQLLGLSDTDM
-428 ELIGKRLED
+428 IGRRLED

-443 GLIAAG
+443 GLVAAG
-449 ASRRRKFA
+449 STRRRKFA

-463 ARGGRRLTLRARIAT
+463 TRAGRRLTLRARIAS

-525 QLAADRLRRKYKPE
+525 QLAADRLRRKYQP
-539 DPEAGA
+539 DDQQASL

-578 LKPLVLRDLAL
+578 MKPLALRDLAL

-595 DAQNVTFVTNL
+595 EAQNVTFVTDL
-606 DSDGSDALVLGDAG
+606 DADAAGGMILGDAG

-634 DSLGEASLSGS
+634 DSLAETSDDT
-645 GSGSGSGHASSHAS
+645 
-659 SPEIRLE
+659 PEIRLV
-666 MAVNDGFVCLGIS
+666 MTVNDGFVCLGIS
-679 DNGPG
+679 YNGPG
-684 FPEMDRAQLLEPYVT
+684 FPDMDRAQLLEPYVT

-721 ELELLDGKNGGAC
+721 ELELHDADGGGAC
-734 VMIRLPKY
+734 VMVRLPQY
-742 EQQEPA
+742 EPQEPSA

>member
-1 MGRPMS
+1 MS
-7 VQTTSAARRG
+7 IETKTPPRQG
-17 ILLRFSENRTG
+17 KLLSFSENRFG
-28 YLAVLV
+28 YLAVLA
-34 ALGIGVFT
+34 ALAIGIYT
-42 IYTLAQFDPAQSDNS
+42 IYTLAQFDPAQSDS
-57 LLTALIAIDVLAV
+57 GQLATLIAVDVLAV
-70 IIVGGF
+70 IIVGAF

-82 RLWTERKQKMAGHQ
+82 RLWVERRQKLAGYQ

-132 AERISTAVTGSV
+132 ADRISTAVTGSV

-173 FKLLAEPNLL
+173 FKFRDEPALL
-183 NQYLTNQAVLRNLS
+183 NQYLTNQAALRNLS
-197 EAIILDGTGQ
+197 EVIILDGTGQ
-207 VVAKSRFAFA
+207 VAAKSRFAFA
-217 VTFTRIADDW
+217 VTFTSFGEDW
-227 LQQARKGEVVIL
+227 LEQARQGEVVIL
-239 RGDDTNKL
+239 RGDETNKL
-247 RAAVKLNSFV
+247 RAVVKLNSFV

-272 DAVDNTRLAAADY
+272 DAVDGTRLAAADY

-336 EQVRGGNLSQRV
+336 EQVRGGNLSERV
-348 PAGLEV
+348 PAGLEL
-354 DEIARLG
+354 DEVARLG
-361 ISFNNM
+361 LSFNKM
-367 LDELN
+367 LDELV

-378 VQANMQIDRRREFT
+378 VHANMQIDRRREFT

-402 VIGLDTDHRITLPN
+402 VIGLDSDQRVTLPN
-416 NTSRQLLQLSDA
+416 NSACQLLSLSDSDM
-428 ELIGKRLED
+428 IGRKLAD

-443 GLIAAG
+443 GLIATG
-449 ASRRRKFA
+449 TSRRRRFA
-457 EDQIIL
+457 EEQIIL
-463 ARGGRRLTLRARIAT
+463 ERDGAILTLRARIAT
-478 EKVDGRVIGYV
+478 ERVDGRVIGYV

-525 QLAADRLRRKYKPE
+525 QLAADRLRRKYRPE
-539 DPEAGA
+539 DEAAGA

-569 SFARMPQPV
+569 DFARMPQPAMEE
-578 LKPLVLRDLAL
+578 LSLAEL
-589 GQVALY
+589 AHGQVALFE
-595 DAQNVTFVTNL
+595 AQKVEFSTDL
-606 DSDGSDALVLGDAG
+606 DTDPDGGMVMGDAG
-620 LLRQALTNIIQNAL
+620 LLRQALTNIIQNAI
-634 DSLGEASLSGS
+634 DSLSG
-645 GSGSGSGHASSHAS
+645 ARVAE
-659 SPEIRLE
+659 PQIRL
-666 MAVNDGFVCLGIS
+666 ALSVNYGQVCLEVS

-684 FPEMDRAQLLEPYVT
+684 FPKKGRSSLLEPYVT
-699 NREKGTGLGLA
+699 GRDKGTGLGLA
-710 IVSKIVQDHSG
+710 IVGKIIQDHSG
-721 ELELLDGKNGGAC
+721 ELELADADDGGAK
-734 VMIRLPKY
+734 VVIRLA
-742 EQQEPA
+742 QLGAAVAV

>member
-1 MGRPMS
+1 MNS
-7 VQTTSAARRG
+7 HATTARRG
-17 ILLRFSENRTG
+17 ILLRFSENRIG

-34 ALGIGVFT
+34 ALGIGITT
-42 IYTLAQFDPAQSDNS
+42 IYQLSQFDPVGTDSGT
-57 LLTALIAIDVLAV
+57 LTTLIVIDLIAVV
-70 IIVGGF
+70 IVGGF

-82 RLWTERKQKMAGHQ
+82 RLWVERRQKMAGYQ

-132 AERISTAVTGSV
+132 ADRISTAVTGSV
-144 QVADAYFEEHASSIR
+144 QVADSYFEEHSSSIR

-173 FKLLAEPNLL
+173 FKLLSEPNLL
-183 NQYLTNQAVLRNLS
+183 NQYLTNQAALRNLS

-217 VTFTRIADDW
+217 VTFTSIGGDW
-227 LQQARKGEVVIL
+227 LTKARQGEVVIL
-239 RGDDTNKL
+239 RGDQTNKL

-272 DAVDNTRLAAADY
+272 EAVDSTRLAAADY
-285 QQLGIRQ
+285 QQLGISQ

-299 AFVFGLILVLLLITA
+299 AFVFGLILALLLITA

-336 EQVRGGNLSQRV
+336 EQVRDGNLSERV
-348 PAGLEV
+348 PEGLEV

-361 ISFNNM
+361 LSFNNM
-367 LDELN
+367 LDELT

-392 EAVLGGVSSG
+392 EAVLSGVSSG
-402 VIGLDTDHRITLPN
+402 VIGLDKDRKVTLPN
-416 NTSRQLLQLSDA
+416 MTACQLLQRA
-428 ELIGKRLED
+428 ETDLIGNRLEE

-443 GLIAAG
+443 SLISSG

-457 EDQIIL
+457 EEQIL
-463 ARGGRRLTLRARIAT
+463 LTGEGKRLTLRARIAT

-499 TAQRKAAWSDVAR
+499 AAQRKAAWSDIAR

-525 QLAADRLRRKYKPE
+525 QLAADRLRRKYKPDDE
-539 DPEAGA
+539 VASE

-569 SFARMPQPV
+569 AFARMPQPV
-578 LKPLVLRDLAL
+578 MQPVSLRELAI
-589 GQVALY
+589 GQVALFEGQGVAIEASLGAK
-595 DAQNVTFVTNL
+595 DVPAMVI
-606 DSDGSDALVLGDAG
+606 GDAG
-620 LLRQALTNIIQNAL
+620 LLRQALTNIIQNAM
-634 DSLGEASLSGS
+634 DSLGGAGLEKPRIDLELT
-645 GSGSGSGHASSHAS
+645 SH
-659 SPEIRLE
+659 EGVFKL
-666 MAVNDGFVCLGIS
+666 AVT

-684 FPEMDRAQLLEPYVT
+684 FPDMDRARLVEPYVT
-699 NREKGTGLGLA
+699 KRDKGTGLGLA
-710 IVSKIVQDHSG
+710 IVSKIVQDHGG
-721 ELELLDGKNGGAC
+721 ELELQDAKGGGAR
-734 VMIRLPKY
+734 VVINLPQY
-742 EQQEPA
+742 DESEGAS

>member
-1 MGRPMS
+1 MS
-7 VQTTSAARRG
+7 IETKTPPRQG
-17 ILLRFSENRTG
+17 KLLSFSENRFG
-28 YLAVLV
+28 YLAVLA
-34 ALGIGVFT
+34 ALAIGVYT
-42 IYTLAQFDPAQSDNS
+42 IYTLAQFDPAQSDS
-57 LLTALIAIDVLAV
+57 GHLATLIAVDVLAV
-70 IIVGGF
+70 IIVGAF

-82 RLWTERKQKMAGHQ
+82 RLWVERRQKLAGYQ

-132 AERISTAVTGSV
+132 ADRISTAVTGSV

-173 FKLLAEPNLL
+173 FKFRDEPALL

-197 EAIILDGTGQ
+197 EVIILDGTGQ
-207 VVAKSRFAFA
+207 VAAKSRFAFA
-217 VTFTRIADDW
+217 VTFTSFGEGW
-227 LQQARKGEVVIL
+227 LEQARQGEVVIL
-239 RGDDTNKL
+239 RGDETSKL
-247 RAAVKLNSFV
+247 RAVVKLNSFV

-267 DRSVL
+267 DKSVL
-272 DAVDNTRLAAADY
+272 DAVDGTRLAAADY

-336 EQVRGGNLSQRV
+336 EQVRGGNLTERV
-348 PAGLEV
+348 PAGLEL
-354 DEIARLG
+354 DEVARLG
-361 ISFNNM
+361 LSFNKM
-367 LDELN
+367 LDELV

-402 VIGLDTDHRITLPN
+402 VIGMDSDQKVTLPN
-416 NTSRQLLQLSDA
+416 NSACQLLSLSDSDM
-428 ELIGKRLED
+428 IGRKLAD

-443 GLIAAG
+443 GLITTG
-449 ASRRRKFA
+449 TSRRRRFA
-457 EDQIIL
+457 EEQIML
-463 ARGGRRLTLRARIAT
+463 ERDGTSLTLRARIAT
-478 EKVDGRVIGYV
+478 ERVDGRVIGYV
-489 VTFDDVTDLL
+489 VTFEDVTDLL

-525 QLAADRLRRKYKPE
+525 QLAADRLRRKYRPE
-539 DPEAGA
+539 DEAEGE

-569 SFARMPQPV
+569 DFARMPQPV
-578 LKPLVLRDLAL
+578 MKELSFAELAH

-595 DAQNVTFVTNL
+595 EAQKVDFYTDL
-606 DSDGSDALVLGDAG
+606 DTDPDGGMVMGDAG
-620 LLRQALTNIIQNAL
+620 LLRQALTNIIQNAI
-634 DSLGEASLSGS
+634 DSLSG
-645 GSGSGSGHASSHAS
+645 ARVEM
-659 SPEIRLE
+659 PQIRLVLS
-666 MAVNDGFVCLGIS
+666 VNDGHVCLAVS

-684 FPEMDRAQLLEPYVT
+684 FPKKDRASLLEPYVT
-699 NREKGTGLGLA
+699 GRDKGTGLGLA
-710 IVSKIVQDHSG
+710 IVSKIIQDHSG
-721 ELELLDGKNGGAC
+721 ELELADDDNGGAM
-734 VMIRLPKY
+734 VVIRLAQLGAP
-742 EQQEPA
+742 ETLS

>member
-1 MGRPMS
+1 MNS
-7 VQTTSAARRG
+7 HATTARRG
-17 ILLRFSENRTG
+17 ILLRFSENRIG

-34 ALGIGVFT
+34 ALGIGIMT
-42 IYTLAQFDPAQSDNS
+42 IYQLSQFDPVGTDSGT
-57 LLTALIAIDVLAV
+57 LTTLIVIDLIAVV
-70 IIVGGF
+70 IVGGF

-82 RLWTERKQKMAGHQ
+82 RLWVERRQKMAGYQ

-132 AERISTAVTGSV
+132 ADRISTAVTGSV
-144 QVADAYFEEHASSIR
+144 QVADSYFEEHSSSIR

-173 FKLLAEPNLL
+173 FKLLSEPNLL
-183 NQYLTNQAVLRNLS
+183 NQYLTNQAALRNLS

-217 VTFTRIADDW
+217 VTFTSIGGDW
-227 LQQARKGEVVIL
+227 LTKARQGEVVIL
-239 RGDDTNKL
+239 RGDQTNKL

-272 DAVDNTRLAAADY
+272 EAVDSTRLAAADY
-285 QQLGIRQ
+285 QQLGISQ

-299 AFVFGLILVLLLITA
+299 AFVFGLILALLLITA

-336 EQVRGGNLSQRV
+336 EQVRDGNLSERV
-348 PAGLEV
+348 PEGLEV

-361 ISFNNM
+361 LSFNNM
-367 LDELN
+367 LDELT

-392 EAVLGGVSSG
+392 EAVLSGVSSG
-402 VIGLDTDHRITLPN
+402 VIGLDKDRKVTLPN
-416 NTSRQLLQLSDA
+416 MTACQLLQRA
-428 ELIGKRLED
+428 ETDLIGNRLEE

-443 GLIAAG
+443 NLISSG

-457 EDQIIL
+457 EEQIL
-463 ARGGRRLTLRARIAT
+463 LTGEGKRLTLRARIAT

-499 TAQRKAAWSDVAR
+499 AAQRKAAWSDIAR

-525 QLAADRLRRKYKPE
+525 QLAADRLRRKYKPDDE
-539 DPEAGA
+539 VASE

-569 SFARMPQPV
+569 AFARMPQPV
-578 LKPLVLRDLAL
+578 MQPLSLRELAI
-589 GQVALY
+589 GQVALFEGQGVAIEASLGAK
-595 DAQNVTFVTNL
+595 DVPAMVI
-606 DSDGSDALVLGDAG
+606 GDAG
-620 LLRQALTNIIQNAL
+620 LLRQALTNIIQNAM
-634 DSLGEASLSGS
+634 DSLGGAGLEKPRIDLELT
-645 GSGSGSGHASSHAS
+645 SH
-659 SPEIRLE
+659 EGVFKL
-666 MAVNDGFVCLGIS
+666 AVT

-684 FPEMDRAQLLEPYVT
+684 FPDMDRARLVEPYVT
-699 NREKGTGLGLA
+699 KRDKGTGLGLA
-710 IVSKIVQDHSG
+710 IVSKIVQDHGG
-721 ELELLDGKNGGAC
+721 ELELQDAKGGGAR
-734 VMIRLPKY
+734 VVINLPQY
-742 EQQEPA
+742 DESEGAS

>member
-1 MGRPMS
+1 MNGHAS
-7 VQTTSAARRG
+7 TARRG
-17 ILLRFSENRTG
+17 ILLRFSENRIG

-34 ALGIGVFT
+34 ALGIGIMT
-42 IYTLAQFDPAQSDNS
+42 IYQLSQFDPVGTDSNT
-57 LLTALIAIDVLAV
+57 LTTLIMIDLIAVV
-70 IIVGGF
+70 IVGGF

-82 RLWTERKQKMAGHQ
+82 RLWVERRQKMAGYQ

-132 AERISTAVTGSV
+132 ADRISTAVTGSV
-144 QVADAYFEEHASSIR
+144 QVADSYFEEHSSSIR

-173 FKLLAEPNLL
+173 FKLLSEPNLL
-183 NQYLTNQAVLRNLS
+183 NQYLTNQAALRNLS

-217 VTFTRIADDW
+217 VTFTSIGGDW
-227 LQQARKGEVVIL
+227 LSRARQGEVVIL
-239 RGDDTNKL
+239 RGDQTNKL

-272 DAVDNTRLAAADY
+272 EAVDSTRLAAADY
-285 QQLGIRQ
+285 QQLGISQ

-299 AFVFGLILVLLLITA
+299 AFVFGLILALLLITA

-336 EQVRGGNLSQRV
+336 EQVRDGNLSERV
-348 PAGLEV
+348 PEGLEV

-361 ISFNNM
+361 LSFNNM
-367 LDELN
+367 LDELT

-392 EAVLGGVSSG
+392 EAVLSGVSSG
-402 VIGLDTDHRITLPN
+402 VIGLDKDRKVTLPN
-416 NTSRQLLQLSDA
+416 MTACQMLQLGEID
-428 ELIGKRLED
+428 LIGNRLEE
-437 VVPEFA
+437 VIPEFA
-443 GLIAAG
+443 SLVSSG
-449 ASRRRKFA
+449 ASRRRKVS
-457 EDQIIL
+457 EEQIIL
-463 ARGGRRLTLRARIAT
+463 TRNGSRLTLRARIAS

-499 TAQRKAAWSDVAR
+499 AAQRKAAWSDIAR

-525 QLAADRLRRKYKPE
+525 QLAADRLRRKYQP
-539 DPEAGA
+539 DDEAA
-545 QFSEYLSII
+545 SQQFTEYLSII

-569 SFARMPQPV
+569 AFARMPQPV
-578 LKPLVLRDLAL
+578 MQPLSLRELVL
-589 GQVALY
+589 GQVALF
-595 DAQNVTFVTNL
+595 DGQGVSIEANL
-606 DSDGSDALVLGDAG
+606 GSPEAPAMVVGDAG
-620 LLRQALTNIIQNAL
+620 LLRQALTNIIQNAM
-634 DSLGEASLSGS
+634 DSLAESGPE
-645 GSGSGSGHASSHAS
+645 
-659 SPEIRLE
+659 SPHIVLE
-666 MAVNDGFVCLGIS
+666 LVPREGGLALTVT

-684 FPEMDRAQLLEPYVT
+684 FPDIDRARLVEPYVT
-699 NREKGTGLGLA
+699 KRDKGTGLGLA
-710 IVSKIVQDHSG
+710 IVSKIIQDHGG
-721 ELELLDGKNGGAC
+721 ELELKDAKGGGAC
-734 VMIRLPKY
+734 VAINLPAHD
-742 EQQEPA
+742 EMESAS

>member
-1 MGRPMS
+1 MNS
-7 VQTTSAARRG
+7 HATTARRG
-17 ILLRFSENRTG
+17 ILLRFSENRIG

-34 ALGIGVFT
+34 ALGIGIMT
-42 IYTLAQFDPAQSDNS
+42 IYQLSQFDPVGTDSGT
-57 LLTALIAIDVLAV
+57 LTTLIVIDLIAVV
-70 IIVGGF
+70 IVGGF

-82 RLWTERKQKMAGHQ
+82 RLWVERRQKMAGYQ

-132 AERISTAVTGSV
+132 ADRISTAVTGSV
-144 QVADAYFEEHASSIR
+144 QVADSYFEEHSSSIR

-173 FKLLAEPNLL
+173 FKLLSEPNLL
-183 NQYLTNQAVLRNLS
+183 NQYLTNQAALRNLS
-197 EAIILDGTGQ
+197 EAIILDGSGQ

-217 VTFTRIADDW
+217 VTFTSIGGDW
-227 LQQARKGEVVIL
+227 LSRARQGEVVIL
-239 RGDDTNKL
+239 RGDQTNKL

-272 DAVDNTRLAAADY
+272 EAVDSTRLAAADY
-285 QQLGIRQ
+285 QQLGISQ

-299 AFVFGLILVLLLITA
+299 AFVFGLILALLLITA

-336 EQVRGGNLSQRV
+336 EQVRDGNLSERV
-348 PAGLEV
+348 PEGLEV

-361 ISFNNM
+361 LSFNNM
-367 LDELN
+367 LDELT

-392 EAVLGGVSSG
+392 EAVLSGVSSG
-402 VIGLDTDHRITLPN
+402 VIGLDKDRKVTLPN
-416 NTSRQLLQLSDA
+416 MTARQLLQLGEMD
-428 ELIGKRLED
+428 LIGHRLEEI
-437 VVPEFA
+437 VPEFA
-443 GLIAAG
+443 SLVSSG
-449 ASRRRKFA
+449 ASRRRKVT
-457 EDQIIL
+457 EEQIIL
-463 ARGGRRLTLRARIAT
+463 SRGGSRLTLRARIAT

-499 TAQRKAAWSDVAR
+499 AAQRKAAWSDIAR

-525 QLAADRLRRKYKPE
+525 QLAADRLRRKYQP
-539 DPEAGA
+539 DDEAA
-545 QFSEYLSII
+545 SLQFTEYLSII

-569 SFARMPQPV
+569 AFARMPQPV
-578 LKPLVLRDLAL
+578 MQPLSLRDLVL
-589 GQVALY
+589 GQVALF
-595 DAQNVTFVTNL
+595 DGQGVSIESNL
-606 DSDGSDALVLGDAG
+606 GSSEMPAMVVGDAG
-620 LLRQALTNIIQNAL
+620 LLRQALTNIIQNAM
-634 DSLGEASLSGS
+634 DSLAEGE
-645 GSGSGSGHASSHAS
+645 
-659 SPEIRLE
+659 PNKPRIVLE
-666 MAVNDGFVCLGIS
+666 LAPREGGLALTVT

-684 FPEMDRAQLLEPYVT
+684 FPDIDRARLVEPYVT
-699 NREKGTGLGLA
+699 KRDKGTGLGLA
-710 IVSKIVQDHSG
+710 IVSKIIQDHGG
-721 ELELLDGKNGGAC
+721 ELQLADAEAGGAR
-734 VMIRLPKY
+734 VVINLPAH
-742 EQQEPA
+742 EEMESTS

>member
-1 MGRPMS
+1 M
-7 VQTTSAARRG
+7 
-17 ILLRFSENRTG
+17 
-28 YLAVLV
+28 
-34 ALGIGVFT
+34 
-42 IYTLAQFDPAQSDNS
+42 
-57 LLTALIAIDVLAV
+57 
-70 IIVGGF
+70 
-76 VIRQIL
+76 
-82 RLWTERKQKMAGHQ
+82 
-96 LHWRL
+96 
-101 ALLFGGVAALPAVI
+101 
-115 TTAFALFVVDY
+115 
-126 SLRGWF
+126 
-132 AERISTAVTGSV
+132 
-144 QVADAYFEEHASSIR
+144 ADAYYDEHSSSIR

-173 FKLLAEPNLL
+173 FKLLNDPNLL
-183 NQYLTNQAVLRNLS
+183 NKYLTNQAVLRNLS

-207 VVAKSRFAFA
+207 VVAKSRFAFSI
-217 VTFTRIADDW
+217 TFTNIGGDW
-227 LQQARKGEVVIL
+227 LEQARNGEVVIL
-239 RGDDTNKL
+239 RGDATNKL

-262 VGRFI
+262 VSRFI

-336 EQVRGGNLSQRV
+336 EQVRGGNLSERV

-361 ISFNNM
+361 LSFNGM
-367 LDELN
+367 LDELV

-392 EAVLGGVSSG
+392 EAVLSGVSSG
-402 VIGLDTDHRITLPN
+402 VIGLDQDQKVTLPN
-416 NTSRQLLQLSDA
+416 LAALQLLSLADT
-428 ELIGKRLED
+428 ELIGRKLAE

-443 GLIAAG
+443 GLMATGTA
-449 ASRRRKFA
+449 RRRKFA
-457 EDQIIL
+457 EDQIIIDQ
-463 ARGGRRLTLRARIAT
+463 GGRRVTLRARITT

-525 QLAADRLRRKYKPE
+525 QLAADRLRRKYRPE
-539 DPEAGA
+539 DEQAGE
-545 QFSEYLSII
+545 QFGEYLSII
-554 GRQVDDIGRMVDEFS
+554 GRQVEDIGRMVDEFS
-569 SFARMPQPV
+569 DFARMPQPV
-578 LKPLVLRDLAL
+578 MKELSLAEL
-589 GQVALY
+589 AQGQVALY
-595 DAQNVTFVTNL
+595 EAQDAAISTSLGDDPAGGTI
-606 DSDGSDALVLGDAG
+606 LGDAG

-634 DSLGEASLSGS
+634 DSLGA
-645 GSGSGSGHASSHAS
+645 AKV
-659 SPEIRLE
+659 PDPQIRLE
-666 MAVNDGFVCLGIS
+666 MSVNDGFVCLEIS

-684 FPEMDRAQLLEPYVT
+684 FPKKDREALLEPYVT
-699 NREKGTGLGLA
+699 KRDKGTGLGLA
-710 IVSKIVQDHSG
+710 IVSKIIQDHAG
-721 ELELLDGKNGGAC
+721 ELELADSADGGAR
-734 VMIRLPKY
+734 VVITIPQHGAA
-742 EQQEPA
+742 ETSA

>member
-1 MGRPMS
+1 MS
-7 VQTTSAARRG
+7 IETKTPPRQG
-17 ILLRFSENRTG
+17 KLLSFSENRFG
-28 YLAVLV
+28 YLAVLA
-34 ALGIGVFT
+34 ALAIGIYT
-42 IYTLAQFDPAQSDNS
+42 IYTLAQFDPAQSDS
-57 LLTALIAIDVLAV
+57 GQLATLIAVDVLAV
-70 IIVGGF
+70 IIVGAF

-82 RLWTERKQKMAGHQ
+82 RLWVERRQKLAGYQ

-132 AERISTAVTGSV
+132 ADRISTAVTGSV

-173 FKLLAEPNLL
+173 FKFRDEPALL
-183 NQYLTNQAVLRNLS
+183 NQYLTNQAALRNLS
-197 EAIILDGTGQ
+197 EVIILDGTGQ
-207 VVAKSRFAFA
+207 VAAKSRFAFA
-217 VTFTRIADDW
+217 VTFTSFGEDW
-227 LQQARKGEVVIL
+227 LEQARQGEVVIL
-239 RGDDTNKL
+239 RGDETNKL
-247 RAAVKLNSFV
+247 RAVVKLNSFV

-272 DAVDNTRLAAADY
+272 DAVDGTRLAAADY

-336 EQVRGGNLSQRV
+336 EQVRGGNLSERV
-348 PAGLEV
+348 PAGLEL
-354 DEIARLG
+354 DEVARLG
-361 ISFNNM
+361 LSFNKM
-367 LDELN
+367 LDELV

-378 VQANMQIDRRREFT
+378 VHANMQIDRRREFT

-402 VIGLDTDHRITLPN
+402 VIGLDSDQRVTLPN
-416 NTSRQLLQLSDA
+416 NSACQLLSLSDSDM
-428 ELIGKRLED
+428 IGRKLAD

-443 GLIAAG
+443 GLIATG
-449 ASRRRKFA
+449 TSRRRRFA
-457 EDQIIL
+457 EEQIIL
-463 ARGGRRLTLRARIAT
+463 ERDGAILTLRARIAT
-478 EKVDGRVIGYV
+478 ERVDGRVIGYV

-525 QLAADRLRRKYKPE
+525 QLAADRLRRKYRPE
-539 DPEAGA
+539 DEAAGA

-554 GRQVDDIGRMVDEFS
+554 GRQVNDIGRMVDEFS
-569 SFARMPQPV
+569 DFARMPQPAMEE
-578 LKPLVLRDLAL
+578 LSLAEL
-589 GQVALY
+589 AHGQVALFE
-595 DAQNVTFVTNL
+595 AQKVEFSTDL
-606 DSDGSDALVLGDAG
+606 DTDPDGGMVMGDAG
-620 LLRQALTNIIQNAL
+620 LLRQALTNIIQNAI
-634 DSLGEASLSGS
+634 DSLSG
-645 GSGSGSGHASSHAS
+645 ARLA
-659 SPEIRLE
+659 EAQIRL
-666 MAVNDGFVCLGIS
+666 ALSVNDGQVCLEVS

-684 FPEMDRAQLLEPYVT
+684 FPKKGRSSLLEPYVT
-699 NREKGTGLGLA
+699 GRDKGTGLGLA
-710 IVSKIVQDHSG
+710 IVGKIIQDHSG
-721 ELELLDGKNGGAC
+721 ELELADADDGGAK
-734 VMIRLPKY
+734 VVIRLA
-742 EQQEPA
+742 QLGAAGAV

>member
-1 MGRPMS
+1 MS
-7 VQTTSAARRG
+7 IETKTPPRQG
-17 ILLRFSENRTG
+17 KLLSFSENRFG
-28 YLAVLV
+28 YLAVLA
-34 ALGIGVFT
+34 ALAIGIYT
-42 IYTLAQFDPAQSDNS
+42 IYTLAQFDPAQSDS
-57 LLTALIAIDVLAV
+57 GQLATLIAVDVLAV
-70 IIVGGF
+70 IIVGAF

-82 RLWTERKQKMAGHQ
+82 RLWVERRQKLAGYQ

-132 AERISTAVTGSV
+132 ADRISTAVTGSV

-173 FKLLAEPNLL
+173 FKFRDEPALL
-183 NQYLTNQAVLRNLS
+183 NQYLTNQAALRNLS
-197 EAIILDGTGQ
+197 EVIILDGTGQ
-207 VVAKSRFAFA
+207 VAAKSRFAFA
-217 VTFTRIADDW
+217 VTFTSFGEDW
-227 LQQARKGEVVIL
+227 LEQARQGEVVIL
-239 RGDDTNKL
+239 RGDETNKL
-247 RAAVKLNSFV
+247 RAVVKLNSFV

-272 DAVDNTRLAAADY
+272 DAVDGTRLAAADY

-336 EQVRGGNLSQRV
+336 EQVRGGNLSERV
-348 PAGLEV
+348 PAGLEL
-354 DEIARLG
+354 DEVARLG
-361 ISFNNM
+361 LSFNKM
-367 LDELN
+367 LDELV

-378 VQANMQIDRRREFT
+378 VHANMQIDRRREFT

-402 VIGLDTDHRITLPN
+402 VIGLDSDQRVTLPN
-416 NTSRQLLQLSDA
+416 NSACQLLSLSDSDM
-428 ELIGKRLED
+428 IGRKLAD

-443 GLIAAG
+443 GLIATG
-449 ASRRRKFA
+449 TSRRRRFA
-457 EDQIIL
+457 EEQIIL
-463 ARGGRRLTLRARIAT
+463 ERDGAILTLRARIAT
-478 EKVDGRVIGYV
+478 ERVDGRVIGYV

-525 QLAADRLRRKYKPE
+525 QLAADRLRRKYRPE
-539 DPEAGA
+539 DEAAGA

-569 SFARMPQPV
+569 DFARMPQPAMEE
-578 LKPLVLRDLAL
+578 LSLAEL
-589 GQVALY
+589 AHGQVALFE
-595 DAQNVTFVTNL
+595 AQKVEFSTDL
-606 DSDGSDALVLGDAG
+606 DTDRDGGMVMGDAG
-620 LLRQALTNIIQNAL
+620 LLRQALTNIIQNAI
-634 DSLGEASLSGS
+634 DSLSG
-645 GSGSGSGHASSHAS
+645 ARVAE
-659 SPEIRLE
+659 PQIRL
-666 MAVNDGFVCLGIS
+666 ALSVNDGQVCLEVS

-684 FPEMDRAQLLEPYVT
+684 FPKKGRSSLLEPYVT
-699 NREKGTGLGLA
+699 GRDKGTGLGLA
-710 IVSKIVQDHSG
+710 IVGKIIQDHSG
-721 ELELLDGKNGGAC
+721 ELELADADDGGAK
-734 VMIRLPKY
+734 VVIRLA
-742 EQQEPA
+742 QLGAVGAV

>member
-1 MGRPMS
+1 MVGPMS
-7 VQTTSAARRG
+7 SIAGTTRRG
-17 ILLRFSENRTG
+17 VLLQFSENRIG
-28 YLAVLV
+28 YFAVLV
-34 ALGIGVFT
+34 ALAIGILT
-42 IYTLAQFDPAQSDNS
+42 IYQLSQFDPVRTDSN
-57 LLTALIAIDVLAV
+57 LLTTLIVIDVLAV
-70 IIVGGF
+70 LIVAGF

-82 RLWTERKQKMAGHQ
+82 RLLSERRQKMAGYQ

-132 AERISTAVTGSV
+132 ADRISTAVTGSV

-173 FKLLAEPNLL
+173 FKFRDEPALL

-197 EAIILDGTGQ
+197 EVIILDGTGQ
-207 VVAKSRFAFA
+207 VAAKSRFAFA
-217 VTFTRIADDW
+217 VTFTSFGEGW
-227 LQQARKGEVVIL
+227 LEQARQGEVVIL
-239 RGDDTNKL
+239 RGDETSKL
-247 RAAVKLNSFV
+247 RAVVKLNSFV

-267 DRSVL
+267 DKSVL
-272 DAVDNTRLAAADY
+272 DAVDGTRLAAADY

-336 EQVRGGNLSQRV
+336 EQVRGGNLTERV
-348 PAGLEV
+348 PAGLEL
-354 DEIARLG
+354 DEVARLG
-361 ISFNNM
+361 LSFNKM
-367 LDELN
+367 LDELV

-402 VIGLDTDHRITLPN
+402 VIGMDSDQKVTLPN
-416 NTSRQLLQLSDA
+416 NSACQLLSLSDSDM
-428 ELIGKRLED
+428 IGRKLAD

-443 GLIAAG
+443 GLITTG
-449 ASRRRKFA
+449 TSRRRRFA
-457 EDQIIL
+457 EEQIML
-463 ARGGRRLTLRARIAT
+463 ERDGTSLTLRARIAT
-478 EKVDGRVIGYV
+478 ERVDGRVIGYV
-489 VTFDDVTDLL
+489 VTFEDVTDLL

-525 QLAADRLRRKYKPE
+525 QLAADRLRRKYRPE
-539 DPEAGA
+539 DEAEGE

-569 SFARMPQPV
+569 DFARMPQPV
-578 LKPLVLRDLAL
+578 MKELSLAEL
-589 GQVALY
+589 AHGQVALY
-595 DAQNVTFVTNL
+595 EAQKVDFYTDL
-606 DSDGSDALVLGDAG
+606 DTDPDGGMVMGDAG
-620 LLRQALTNIIQNAL
+620 LLRQALTNIIQNAI
-634 DSLGEASLSGS
+634 DSLSG
-645 GSGSGSGHASSHAS
+645 AMVEM
-659 SPEIRLE
+659 PQIRL
-666 MAVNDGFVCLGIS
+666 ALSVNDGHVCLAVS

-684 FPEMDRAQLLEPYVT
+684 FPKKDRTSLLEPYVT
-699 NREKGTGLGLA
+699 GRDKGTGLGLA
-710 IVSKIVQDHSG
+710 IVSKIIQDHSG
-721 ELELLDGKNGGAC
+721 ELELADDDDGGAM
-734 VMIRLPKY
+734 VVIRLAQLGAP
-742 EQQEPA
+742 EALS

>member
-1 MGRPMS
+1 MATGTA
-7 VQTTSAARRG
+7 QRG
-17 ILLRFSENRTG
+17 ILLRFSENRVG

-34 ALGIGVFT
+34 ALAIGVLT
-42 IYTLAQFDPAQSDNS
+42 IYTLASFDPGQQDNGV
-57 LLTALIAIDVLAV
+57 LTTLIAIDVVAV
-70 IIVGGF
+70 IIVAGF

-82 RLWTERKQKMAGHQ
+82 RLWVERRQKMAGYQ

-115 TTAFALFVVDY
+115 TTVFALFVVDY

-132 AERISTAVTGSV
+132 ADRISTAVTGSV
-144 QVADAYFEEHASSIR
+144 QVADSYFEEHASSIR

-173 FKLLAEPNLL
+173 FNLSQDPGLLA
-183 NQYLTNQAVLRNLS
+183 QYLTNQTALRNLS

-207 VVAKSRFAFA
+207 VIAKSRFAFA
-217 VTFTRIADDW
+217 VTFTNIGNDW
-227 LQQARKGEVVIL
+227 LSKARDGDVVIL
-239 RGDDTNKL
+239 RSDETNKL

-272 DAVDNTRLAAADY
+272 EAVDSTRLAAADY
-285 QQLGIRQ
+285 QQLGISQ

-299 AFVFGLILVLLLITA
+299 AFVFGLILALLLITA

-336 EQVRGGNLSQRV
+336 EQVRDGNLSERV

-361 ISFNNM
+361 LSFNSM
-367 LDELN
+367 LDELA

-392 EAVLGGVSSG
+392 EAVLKGVSSG
-402 VIGLDTDHRITLPN
+402 VIGLDKAQKVTLPN
-416 NTSRQLLQLSDA
+416 SAARRLLELSETD
-428 ELIGKRLED
+428 LIGNKLED
-437 VVPEFA
+437 VVPEFS
-443 GLIAAG
+443 GLVGMLKA
-449 ASRRRKFA
+449 RRRKFA
-457 EDQIIL
+457 EDQIVL
-463 ARGGRRLTLRARIAT
+463 DRGGRRLTLRARIAT
-478 EKVDGRVIGYV
+478 EMVDGSVIGYV
-489 VTFDDVTDLL
+489 VTFDDITDLQA
-499 TAQRKAAWSDVAR
+499 AQRKAAWSDIAR

-525 QLAADRLRRKYKPE
+525 QLASDRLRRKFQPE
-539 DPEAGA
+539 DESARE
-545 QFSEYLSII
+545 QFSEYLTII

-578 LKPLVLRDLAL
+578 MQPLSMRELAS
-589 GQVALY
+589 GQAALFETQAAIITLAHDDPGDPY
-595 DAQNVTFVTNL
+595 MVIG
-606 DSDGSDALVLGDAG
+606 DSG
-620 LLRQALTNIIQNAL
+620 LLRQALTNVLQNAQ
-634 DSLGEASLSGS
+634 DSLAEARVKDPVTL
-645 GSGSGSGHASSHAS
+645 H
-659 SPEIRLE
+659 IT
-666 MAVNDGFVCLGIS
+666 

-684 FPEMDRAQLLEPYVT
+684 FPEIDKTQLLEPYVT
-699 NREKGTGLGLA
+699 KRDKGTGLGLA
-710 IVSKIVQDHSG
+710 IVSKVVRDHSG
-721 ELELLDGKNGGAC
+721 ELHLVDVPHGGAR
-734 VMIRLPKY
+734 VTIELPLHKDA
-742 EQQEPA
+742 ETAS